1 MKRKSESDIS
11 NNDSSL
17 RVIFMIFLCH
27 ILIAINGKNVQAQT
41 NDYNLFLSDS
51 GKKIENTISLF
62 ISKSQFEAIKDTIG
76 VKARVKPTTLIINGD
91 TLKFVKINTRGQSTL
106 HFLRKSFSFSIKSK
120 AIFTHGGKTEAL
132 KKFVVLSLSMD
143 RNYCNNR
150 LAFEM
155 MEASGIFGLFYSFCE
170 LHINNK
176 SEGIHLVI
184 ERPEDWAIKKMN
196 SPLVIRRGFNHQI
209 KKIKSRKKIERR
221 EVKKYSGYYR
231 QIYKCLNQQEGE
243 ELYKT
248 LSDLLDIDEYM
259 KWLAFNFLVRNGDFT
274 DEVYFYYDPDIK
286 KFRVIPW
293 DYDDL
298 YFPAPHEG
306 KIENKKLLEEKFIFS
321 AEDLLDKKIATDPSL
336 YKTYLVNFK
345 DLLARLSP
353 PVLKRVFENTYAE
366 LYPYYSKE
374 EIIKMSEY
382 DAYTGA
388 NFKKLEIYMT
398 VLYEKLRASRDSYLF
413 SMQKSY

>member
-1 MKRKSESDIS
+1 
-11 NNDSSL
+11 
-17 RVIFMIFLCH
+17 
-27 ILIAINGKNVQAQT
+27 
-41 NDYNLFLSDS
+41 
-51 GKKIENTISLF
+51 
-62 ISKSQFEAIKDTIG
+62 
-76 VKARVKPTTLIINGD
+76 
-91 TLKFVKINTRGQSTL
+91 
-106 HFLRKSFSFSIKSK
+106 
-120 AIFTHGGKTEAL
+120 
-132 KKFVVLSLSMD
+132 MD

-170 LHINNK
+170 LRINNK

-321 AEDLLDKKIATDPSL
+321 AEDLLDKKIATDPYL

-398 VLYEKLRASRDSYLF
+398 VLYEKLRASWDSYLF